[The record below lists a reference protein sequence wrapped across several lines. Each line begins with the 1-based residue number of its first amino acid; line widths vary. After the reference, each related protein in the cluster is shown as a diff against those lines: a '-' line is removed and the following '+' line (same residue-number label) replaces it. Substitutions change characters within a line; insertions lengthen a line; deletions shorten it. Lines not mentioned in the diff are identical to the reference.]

1 MAATHNNTRTRKRHK
16 INSNVPLSISNN
28 DSRLTMSF
36 IHQQLA
42 AGLQLQHQGR
52 NQEAKAIY
60 EWLLSGDPNNFDALQ
75 LLGSLVLRDGEA
87 QQAVNLLKRALKINP
102 RYPNAHYNLGLALSK
117 LNRHEEAI
125 DSYKH
130 TIDLNSRDADAYND
144 RGISLQKLARYS
156 EALKSH
162 KQAIEIEPRH
172 FRALNNHGLALAYLN
187 RHEEALACY
196 ARSLEIKPDYAEA
209 YNNRGNLLKDLNQL
223 EKAFADFNTALTIK
237 PDYPEAF
244 LGRGNVY
251 YELFLY
257 EEAIKD
263 YERALAVNPNLVDAI
278 HNRGGAHK
286 MLRRLDEALADYAL
300 ALKLKPDY
308 DFLPGKKLSAQL
320 EVCDWSDLQVQIDQ
334 LELDIRREKK
344 SSEPFS
350 LLGIIDKPEL
360 HRRAADIYAKARFPI
375 SSDMPC
381 SPLRKLGAKI
391 KIGYFSADFHNHATA
406 YLMAELFEA
415 HDSSKFE
422 LHAFSFGP
430 HSDDAMRQRLV
441 DAFDHF
447 HHVRASS
454 DSEVAALSR
463 KMQIDIAVDLK
474 GYTLH
479 SRAGIFAQR
488 CAPIQINYLGYPG
501 TMASSYFD
509 YIIADEVLI
518 PESSRADYSE
528 KVIYL
533 PHSYQVNDSKRQIA
547 RRPIARREMG
557 LPEDAFV
564 FCCFNNNYKIQPSTF
579 DVWMRL
585 LAQIE
590 GSVLWLLE
598 DNRLAAEN
606 LRKEALL
613 RGIDPHRLVFAARC
627 PLDEHLA
634 RHCLADLFIDTLPC
648 NAHTTASDALWG
660 GLPVLTCAGRSF
672 PARVA
677 ASLLRALD
685 LDELVTSTQNAY
697 EARAIELAT
706 HSEMLRAIRSKL
718 ERNRLTAPLFNGRLF
733 AGHIE
738 AAYASAIERQRSGLV
753 PDHIRIEP

>member
-1 MAATHNNTRTRKRHK
+1 
-16 INSNVPLSISNN
+16 
-28 DSRLTMSF
+28 MSF
-36 IHQQLA
+36 IHQQLVA
-42 AGLQLQHQGR
+42 SLQLQHHGR

-60 EWLLSGDPNNFDALQ
+60 EWVLSVDPNNFDALQ
-75 LLGSLVLRDGEA
+75 LLGSLELRDGDV
-87 QQAVNLLKRALKINP
+87 QQAVSLLERALKMNP
-102 RYPNAHYNLGLALSK
+102 RNSDAHYNLGLALNK

-125 DSYKH
+125 ESYKR

-144 RGISLQKLARYS
+144 CGISLQKLARYS
-156 EALKSH
+156 EALESH
-162 KQAIEIEPRH
+162 KRAIEIEPRH
-172 FRALNNHGLALAYLN
+172 FRAHSNHGLALVHLN
-187 RHEEALACY
+187 RHEEALVGY
-196 ARSLEIKPDYAEA
+196 ARALEIKPDYAEA
-209 YNNRGNLLKDLNQL
+209 YNNRGNLLKALNLL
-223 EKAFADFNTALTIK
+223 ERAFADFNKALTIR

-251 YELFLY
+251 TELFLY
-257 EEAIKD
+257 EEAIQD
-263 YERALAVNPNLVDAI
+263 YTRALAVKPNFVDAI
-278 HNRGGAHK
+278 HNRGVAHK

-308 DFLPGKKLSAQL
+308 EFLFGKKLSAQL
-320 EVCDWSDLQVQIDQ
+320 EACDWSELQVQIDQ
-334 LELDIRREKK
+334 LELDIRSEKT
-344 SSEPFS
+344 SSDPFS
-350 LLGIIDKPEL
+350 LMMITDTPEL
-360 HRRAADIYAKARFPI
+360 HRRAAEIYVKARLLTT
-375 SSDMPC
+375 SGMSC
-381 SPLRKLGAKI
+381 SPLPERDAKI

-415 HDSSKFE
+415 HDSSRFE

-430 HSDDAMRQRLV
+430 QSEDAMRQRLV

-479 SRAGIFAQR
+479 ARTGIFAQR

-501 TMASSYFD
+501 TMAAPYYD

-518 PESSRADYSE
+518 PERSRDDYSE

-547 RRPIARREMG
+547 RRSTVRQEMG
-557 LPEDAFV
+557 LPDDAFV

-585 LAQIE
+585 LAQIK

-606 LRKEALL
+606 LRKEARL

-634 RHCLADLFIDTLPC
+634 RHSLADLFLDTLPY
-648 NAHTTASDALWG
+648 NAHTTASDALWA
-660 GLPVLTCAGRSF
+660 GLPVLTCAGRTF

-677 ASLLRALD
+677 ASLLHALD
-685 LDELVTSTQNAY
+685 LDEMVTSTQNAY
-697 EARAIELAT
+697 EALAIELAT
-706 HSEMLRAIRSKL
+706 NSEMLRAIRSKL
-718 ERNRLTAPLFNGRLF
+718 ERNRLKAPLFNGRLF

-738 AAYASAIERQRSGLV
+738 EAYTTAIERLRSGHV